1 MNMKKEWDQRAL
13 KNAYH
18 FVSTFREEWDDE
30 SFYRWGEIQT
40 QAVID
45 KFFEDLKIDP
55 SNLIVLE
62 IGCGAGRMSRA
73 LASRFKLVYAYDVSD
88 RYIQIAKK
96 KNSHLQNVVFHS
108 NDGLSFPEIYDGSI
122 DFCFSGWTMR
132 HMPTKEVVI
141 KNIEDMSRVL
151 KKGGLYKI
159 DPPIGTVCARIVSKM
174 VFSVLRLVGH
184 YKSKSTPTYRG
195 IRFSEKEIL
204 AVLSR
209 CNLSVNTLVED
220 DGFERFY
227 GKRSMK
233 KWLYDTL
240 VEGDEFERFRGKRLI
255 KKWFYGRKEKN
266 TY

>member
-30 SFYRWGEIQT
+30 SFYRWGEVQT

-55 SNLIVLE
+55 SDLVVLE

-96 KNSHLQNVVFHS
+96 KNSHLQNVVFRS
-108 NDGLSFPEIYDGSI
+108 NDGLSFPEIADESI
-122 DFCFSGWTMR
+122 DFCFSGWTMQ

-141 KNIEDMSRVL
+141 RNIEEVSRVL
-151 KKGGLYKI
+151 KNGGLYKI
-159 DPPIGTVCARIVSKM
+159 DSPIGTRSKFKEMIISRM
-174 VFSVLRLVGH
+174 VRFVPPLIGH
-184 YKSKSTPTYRG
+184 CKLKLTPTYRG
-195 IRFSEKEIL
+195 VRFTEKEIL
-204 AVLSR
+204 AILLR

-227 GKRSMK
+227 GKRSMN
-233 KWLYDTL
+233 
-240 VEGDEFERFRGKRLI
+240 
-255 KKWFYGRKEKN
+255 KWFYGKKEN
-266 TY
+266 DTY

>member
-30 SFYRWGEIQT
+30 SFFRWGEVQT

-45 KFFEDLKIDP
+45 KFFKDLKIDP
-55 SNLIVLE
+55 SDFIVLE

-108 NDGLSFPEIYDGSI
+108 NDGLSFPEIYDESI
-122 DFCFSGWTMR
+122 DFCFSGWTMQ
-132 HMPTKEVVI
+132 HMPTKEVLI
-141 KNIEDMSRVL
+141 KNIEEMSRVL
-151 KKGGLYKI
+151 KNGGLYKI
-159 DPPIGTVCARIVSKM
+159 DPPIGARSKFKEMIIPKM
-174 VFSVLRLVGH
+174 VRFVPPLIGH
-184 YKSKSTPTYRG
+184 YKLELTPTYRG
-195 IRFSEKEIL
+195 VRFTEKEIS
-204 AVLSR
+204 AILSR
-209 CNLSVNTLVED
+209 NNLSVNTLVED
-220 DGFERFY
+220 DRSERFY
-227 GKRSMK
+227 GKRIM
-233 KWLYDTL
+233 
-240 VEGDEFERFRGKRLI
+240 

-266 TY
+266 TD